1 MALPSIITSATDGYV
16 GEPLSPDKDPDSIK
30 LFVGQV
36 PKNFKE
42 KDLKPY
48 LDPYG
53 PIHELIILRDK
64 LDMSHKGEEPS
75 SVQRLLNFPSVCLGC
90 AFVTYCSKT
99 CAELAQEELH
109 DKLVL
114 PGVSDD
120 SMSPYTVSSSL

>member
-16 GEPLSPDKDPDSIK
+16 VETLSPDKDPDAIK

-64 LDMSHKGEEPS
+64 LDMSHKGEL
-75 SVQRLLNFPSVCLGC
+75 SVLR
-90 AFVTYCSKT
+90 
-99 CAELAQEELH
+99 
-109 DKLVL
+109 
-114 PGVSDD
+114 
-120 SMSPYTVSSSL
+120 